1 MTKTG
6 VVIAGALLAGALLLY
21 VKKNGVAGTV
31 AVDAGAVVGQ
41 AVVDAGAGVVL
52 GIGDGLG
59 VPRTSM
65 TECERA
71 RAEGRTWDASFA
83 CPARDFLSYLFN

>member
-1 MTKTG
+1 MISRPG
-6 VVIAGALLAGALLLY
+6 VIVAGVLLAGALLLY
-21 VKKNGVAGTV
+21 VKKNTPGGVAV
-31 AVDAGAVVGQ
+31 AAGAAVGQ
-41 AVVDAGAGVVL
+41 AAVDAGAGVVL
-52 GIGDGLG
+52 GLGDGLG

-83 CPARDFLSYLFN
+83 CPAGDFLSYLFN